1 MKKFL
6 SIFAWLVSVLLVS
19 SILTLGGLYLLTRPS
34 MHVIQTWKQPDSIQ
48 YADGATHYLSVVE
61 NDLDWH
67 GFPVYVSRRY
77 FVYVGLES
85 GTPTHGHTV
94 DFTFYP
100 MNLDDIENYIRQSS
114 VTWSDDGVSFKTLAG
129 DQLFVPKQMFM
140 DGR

>member
-1 MKKFL
+1 MKKSL

-19 SILTLGGLYLLTRPS
+19 GMLTLGGLYLLTRPS
-34 MHVIQTWKQPDSIQ
+34 MRVIQTWKQPDSIR
-48 YADGATHYLSVVE
+48 YDDGATHYLSVVE

-77 FVYVGLES
+77 FVYVGQES
-85 GTPTHGHTV
+85 GTPTHGHTI

-100 MNLDDIENYIRQSS
+100 VDSDVESYIRQSS
-114 VTWSDDGVSFKTLAG
+114 VSWMDEGVNFKTFSG

-140 DGR
+140 GGR

>member
-100 MNLDDIENYIRQSS
+100 VDADVESYIRQSS
-114 VTWSDDGVSFKTLAG
+114 VTWSDEGVSFKTLAG

>member
-1 MKKFL
+1 MKKSL
-6 SIFAWLVSVLLVS
+6 PIFAWLMSVLLVS
-19 SILTLGGLYLLTRPS
+19 CLFTLGGLYLLTRSS
-34 MHVIQTWKQPDSIQ
+34 MRVIQTWKQPDSIQ
-48 YADGATHYLSVVE
+48 YDGTIHYLSVVE

-77 FVYVGLES
+77 FVYVGQES

-100 MNLDDIENYIRQSS
+100 IDSDIESYIRQSS
-114 VTWSDDGVSFKTLAG
+114 VTWSDEGVSFKTLTG

-140 DGR
+140 GGR